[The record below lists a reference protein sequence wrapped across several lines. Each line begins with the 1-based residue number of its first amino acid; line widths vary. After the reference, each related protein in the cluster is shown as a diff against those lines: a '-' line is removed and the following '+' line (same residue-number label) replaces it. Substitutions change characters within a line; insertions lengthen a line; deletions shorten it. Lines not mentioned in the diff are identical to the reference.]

1 MIQKKSIKQLQKN
14 DDFNANDNINEN
26 KFNDLQNMLDR
37 VNLDEVS
44 PKDALDIL
52 YAMKK
57 TSKIMEV
64 KQKIIDKEFQTLKKS
79 FLAKREKIKID
90 FLKQNK
96 AINCCK
102 ANSKLIDE
110 LIVEIYKSKTKHQIE
125 SNVIFCICA
134 VGGYGRELL
143 APHSDL
149 DLLFYFKKM

>member
-1 MIQKKSIKQLQKN
+1 MDIRRLIWFACCQHGWIKKPIVIRSKEILESFDSEKDYKATSKN
-14 DDFNANDNINEN
+14 DDFDANDNTNEN

-64 KQKIIDKEFQTLKKS
+64 KQKIIDKEFQTLKKV
-79 FLAKREKIKID
+79 FLKREKIKID

-110 LIVEIYKSKTKHQIE
+110 IIIEI
-125 SNVIFCICA
+125 
-134 VGGYGRELL
+134 
-143 APHSDL
+143 
-149 DLLFYFKKM
+149 